1 MTMVLFYN
9 DNYIY
14 TLFLH
19 NNETPMAVS
28 VGIRG
33 CQLCEAMKIYSDCFV
48 PRIVK

>member
-14 TLFLH
+14 THFLQ
-19 NNETPMAVS
+19 NNETLMAVS
-28 VGIRG
+28 VGIRS
-33 CQLCEAMKIYSDCFV
+33 CQLCEAIKIYFDYFV